1 MEATLIIIENYED
14 LKQAQ
19 DLVVK
24 LMDSNDPKDRVR
36 MQAQVQLV
44 KAYESKHYPVPT
56 ASVADVIQYLM
67 DQLDLTPADMAPIL
81 GTRSRVSEVLNGKR
95 PLSLSMIRR
104 LKSTFH
110 ISADSLGGAWAARR
124 GPGGGGH

>member
-67 DQLDLTPADMAPIL
+67 EQHDLTPADMAPIL

-110 ISADSLGGAWAARR
+110 ISADSLIGS
-124 GPGGGGH
+124 

>member
-67 DQLDLTPADMAPIL
+67 EQHDLTPANITPIL

-104 LKSTFH
+104 LKSTIH
-110 ISADSLGGAWAARR
+110 NSADSLFVFLFFFLVFFF
-124 GPGGGGH
+124 